1 MLCGYMNFFKTHGSS
16 SLKKNHPSQFFQKP
30 SRSGGFKERIAKELV
45 IFMAN
50 CLIFFDKFEN
60 HGYIYRGQFLFKL
73 LLFIFLGFFLR
84 IVIMNPFKNLHDN
97 CQGLFL
103 FLIITQH
110 PDPLSHLFIEESG
123 LFVLFVCHI
132 EISKIMVSPPSP
144 LATLGTDGFNPQ

>member
-1 MLCGYMNFFKTHGSS
+1 MTNLRTMVIYIGVSFYLNYYYLFFW
-16 SLKKNHPSQFFQKP
+16 
-30 SRSGGFKERIAKELV
+30 V
-45 IFMAN
+45 
-50 CLIFFDKFEN
+50 
-60 HGYIYRGQFLFKL
+60 
-73 LLFIFLGFFLR
+73 FFLR

-132 EISKIMVSPPSP
+132 EISKIMVSPPP
-144 LATLGTDGFNPQ
+144 LATLGTDGFNPQWRRVHQSGLIMGRIVVQQLWNIEHFCHLKFSKIIYKLI